1 MKKKVWLIIMPF
13 AAVIITLIIYRITA
27 FDKGSEPEVARVE
40 RGVFEVIVSGTGE
53 LEALESTDIM
63 IPEVLVDR
71 SVRIRNISITDIVRE
86 GTVVKKGDY
95 VATLDPADVEERII
109 SAEDAVEMFLVNL
122 DNAKID
128 SSLVLSSARDE
139 IRQARDLV
147 LDREIRVEQSVYES
161 VAVQRQAQIS
171 LETSRRSLEQ
181 KNRNYSQ
188 LVRRHELFIERAKEN
203 LKDQQEQLEMLVQL
217 KRDLRV
223 VATAEGLVVYARDN
237 DGTKVK
243 IGSYVSRWSPLIA
256 TLPDLSTLQSVVYVK
271 EIDIAKVRSGMTV
284 RVTIDAFPEE
294 QFRGVV
300 TRVANVGQEVQGEFY
315 SAFKV
320 EVKVDPAGKVL
331 LPGMTST
338 NNIVVESIREA
349 ITVPRLAVFKN
360 DSLGSFVYK
369 REGISA
375 VVKQQIRTQGENDLY
390 YRIEKGLEPG
400 DKVML
405 HSPQSEEKLAVRLL
419 EN

>member
-181 KNRNYSQ
+181 KIRNYSQ

-203 LKDQQEQLEMLVQL
+203 LKEQQEQLEMLVQL

-223 VATAEGLVVYARDN
+223 VAPAEGLVDR
-237 DGTKVK
+237 K
-243 IGSYVSRWSPLIA
+243 
-256 TLPDLSTLQSVVYVK
+256 ST
-271 EIDIAKVRSGMTV
+271 
-284 RVTIDAFPEE
+284 
-294 QFRGVV
+294 
-300 TRVANVGQEVQGEFY
+300 
-315 SAFKV
+315 
-320 EVKVDPAGKVL
+320 
-331 LPGMTST
+331 
-338 NNIVVESIREA
+338 
-349 ITVPRLAVFKN
+349 RLN
-360 DSLGSFVYK
+360 SS
-369 REGISA
+369 
-375 VVKQQIRTQGENDLY
+375 
-390 YRIEKGLEPG
+390 
-400 DKVML
+400 
-405 HSPQSEEKLAVRLL
+405 H
-419 EN
+419 